1 MMFRA
6 GAAASLVLAVSA
18 TQTTEEGLFDDAC
31 RSLEAQDGASCS
43 MALLQ
48 LRMRK
53 TRRKVSQDQDFIV
66 AAVSE
71 DDPDHW
77 SYSDTSLW
85 ETSFASCGGHMQS
98 PIDIDKSKV
107 DLAEK
112 AQAGTTI
119 SQFASYAPVGPDAAL
134 KMKNTGHSVQL
145 NGAFGVLSLPDGEY
159 EAKQIQF
166 HFPSEH
172 TVDGIASAGEMHIIH
187 QRKGATG
194 TDGLAIVAILL
205 RTAMPGST
213 DSQMQKELDFFTSLG
228 FGKRLPGQGAEIQLP
243 ENAAVDLQAAFGPQL
258 AGTFF
263 HYQGSL
269 TAPPCS
275 EDVHWYVLQEPA
287 YATRAMVN
295 NFKSLFPSPANS
307 RPTQPLHDRLL
318 VISEVETGLDEFS
331 SHHQSSS
338 DEMVLEVE
346 EVEEEHE
353 EDDVK
358 SQAQDKNARKADC
371 QGIEVLSVDHEDGPN
386 GKYFNFDKSG
396 AEVVLGHVMDGA
408 EEFRVTCDRTGE
420 TNDVR
425 VWSNAN
431 GGSIGDAHGRKTPK
445 AAAAKG
451 DWEVGDCLTVVYQ
464 AAAELPSWSYS
475 HSGQWEEDFPACG
488 GDAQSP
494 VNIDT
499 DDVDSGTGT
508 GPKIAELA
516 SYTAVSGL
524 SLSNNGKVMT
534 LEGASFGI
542 LRLPDGDYAAKQL
555 EFHFPSEHTIDG
567 IPKAGEVQIVH
578 QKIGSNS
585 TDDMAMVS
593 IMLEEAQAA
602 AQLELGF
609 FESLGFGTRLPMD
622 DDSIALDPGMA
633 VNLGETFRAQLQ
645 GSFYHYAGSLTAPP
659 CSETAHWYI
668 MQAPAPVTRAMINN
682 FKSLFP
688 DPANAR
694 PVQKLKGRSVVDSKI
709 QVDDAEFDLEDMA
722 NTRERGWGYT
732 NADSWVDNFPECGG
746 ENQSP
751 VNINTDKAGDTVG
764 TGAKLAE
771 LVRYS
776 AAGPFAFLKTSNTG
790 RALQVSAD
798 FGVLM
803 LPDGDY
809 TAKQVQF
816 HFPSEHTIDGENAAG
831 ELQIVHQ
838 RTDAEGTDGLAVI
851 SILLEVATPGA
862 QPELGFFDSLGLG
875 KGSLP
880 SAGEDLELP
889 AQQQINLGAA
899 FGAQLNQPYYH
910 YRGSLTSPPCSET
923 VHWYVLQQ
931 TAAVTQEMVDEAKA
945 LFRDE
950 RNNRPVQKLNGR
962 KIGIS
967 EIETDPEEFESESS
981 EQGWTYKRPEKW
993 EDEFPSCAGTSQ
1005 SPINIMTATASPG
1018 SGAVLSQSATFETV
1032 GPYAWLKL
1040 FNNGHSLQMDADFG
1054 ILTLPDGDYE
1064 AKQLH
1069 FHFPSEHQIDGVLA
1083 AGEMHIVCQRKGAT
1097 GTDGLAV
1104 IAVLLHD
1111 TDQVDPKVLSF
1122 LTALGFSGR
1131 LPTKDAELELPVGL
1145 ELNLGEVFT
1154 PQLNGEFYHYEGSL
1168 TTPPCS
1174 ESVHWYVLQMPAG
1187 VGRAMV
1193 NNFKSLFPPPANNR
1207 PVQPLNGRAVI
1218 VSELATSASEFGD
1231 PVAVQVEE
1239 PEEES
1244 SKKSK
1249 KSHWSYSKPSDWE
1262 EDYEECGGESQS
1274 PIDIDTLDASKYR
1287 GESTLSDLIKYA
1299 TLGPNAN
1306 LRVDND
1312 GHAIKMEGA
1321 FGVLTL
1327 PDGEY
1332 EAKQLHFHFPSEH
1345 SVDGVLAAGEM
1356 HIVHQ
1361 LRGATGT
1368 EGLAVIGVLLHEAEL
1383 LAKTGDL
1390 EQTLGFFESLG
1401 FGKKLPVEGWQ
1412 LPLPQDFVVDL
1423 GTTFA
1428 EQLSGN
1434 FFHYEG
1440 SLTTPPCSETVHWY
1454 MLERP
1459 APITQA
1465 MVNNFKAQFPD
1476 PMNNRPVQSLNKRK
1490 VVVNDIETGKKEF
1503 GRVLPVEGEIE
1514 RGVWTY
1520 DDTEQWSDAYP
1531 DCAGDA
1537 QSPIDIDTF
1546 KADDFKGNQPLE
1558 DRIHYSALGPNAGLQ
1573 VLNNGHAIKIA
1584 GNFGTLDLPD
1594 GSYAVRQL
1602 HFHFPSEHSIDGVL
1616 AAGEMQIVHQRV
1628 GAQGTDGIAIVS
1640 VLLHDAEMLQVDGEG
1655 KELGFFSDLGFGA
1668 VLPQEKQLMDLPA
1681 ETVIDLGGVFSSQLA
1696 GSYYHYGGSLT
1707 RPPCT
1712 ESVHWYILEQPAPI
1726 SKSMVNNFKELF
1738 PSPMNNRPIQ
1748 PINERDIWINKIKT
1762 DKCEFGWCPPEED
1775 NKSSKKGKS
1784 DEKKSDK
1791 KSDKKDEKSDKKDK
1805 KSDKKDKK
1813 SDKKE
1818 KKSNKK
1824 DEAPWTYT
1832 SVQKWEDDFPKCG
1845 GNMQSPIDV
1854 QTDSLSS
1861 VQGAGAA
1868 LNTMFTYGAVGPN
1881 AGFEFANDGHSMVLK
1896 GNWGTLRL
1904 PDGDYIAN
1912 SLNFHFPS
1920 EHAVDGVLFPG
1931 EMQIVHQR
1939 SDAKGT
1945 NDLAVISIF
1954 LRDADMMGQEG
1965 PVGFFNRLGFSSRL
1979 PVEGETIML
1988 GADTVLDIG
1997 AIFAPQFAGAYYHYQ
2012 GSLTTP
2018 PCSETVHWYLM
2029 QTAAGINKA
2038 MVNNFKSL
2046 FPSPANNRPIQAL
2059 KGRAVVTSEL
2069 AVGAD
2074 EFS

>member
-1 MMFRA
+1 MFRA
-6 GAAASLVLAVSA
+6 GAAASLVFAVSG

-31 RSLEAQDGASCS
+31 RSLEAQDGSSCS

-66 AAVSE
+66 AAPSE

-77 SYSDTSLW
+77 SYGNTGLW
-85 ETSFASCGGHMQS
+85 ETNFAACGGNMQS
-98 PIDIDKSKV
+98 PIDVDTSKM
-107 DLAEK
+107 DLAERTK
-112 AQAGTTI
+112 SSTTL
-119 SQFASYAPVGPDAAL
+119 SQFASYAALGPNAAL
-134 KMKNTGHSVQL
+134 KMKNTGHAIQL
-145 NGAFGVLSLPDGEY
+145 NGAFGDLSLPDGEY

-172 TVDGIASAGEMHIIH
+172 TVDGVASAGEMQIIH

-194 TDGLAIVAILL
+194 TDGLAVVAILL
-205 RTAMPGST
+205 RTALPGTT

-228 FGKRLPGQGAEIQLP
+228 FGKRLPAQGAEIQLP
-243 ENAAVDLQAAFGPQL
+243 EATVVDLQAAFGPQM
-258 AGTFF
+258 AGSFF

-269 TAPPCS
+269 TAPPCA
-275 EDVHWYVLQEPA
+275 EDVHWYVVQEPA

-307 RPTQPLHDRLL
+307 RPTQLLHDRL
-318 VISEVETGLDEFS
+318 VVVSEIQAGLDEFS
-331 SHHQSSS
+331 QHHQASS
-338 DEMVLEVE
+338 DDMVLEVE

-353 EDDVK
+353 EEDVK
-358 SQAQDKNARKADC
+358 IQSSRRRLA
-371 QGIEVLSVDHEDGPN
+371 P
-386 GKYFNFDKSG
+386 
-396 AEVVLGHVMDGA
+396 
-408 EEFRVTCDRTGE
+408 
-420 TNDVR
+420 
-425 VWSNAN
+425 
-431 GGSIGDAHGRKTPK
+431 
-445 AAAAKG
+445 
-451 DWEVGDCLTVVYQ
+451 
-464 AAAELPSWSYS
+464 WSYS
-475 HSGQWEEDFPACG
+475 GSNRPSKWDEDYSDCG
-488 GDAQSP
+488 GNAQSP
-494 VNIDT
+494 VDIDT
-499 DDVDSGTGT
+499 DDIAGSGSGA
-508 GPKIAELA
+508 KILELA
-516 SYTAVSGL
+516 SYNAVSGL
-524 SLSNNGKVMT
+524 SLSNDGKVLT
-534 LEGASFGI
+534 LDGASFGI
-542 LRLPDGDYAAKQL
+542 LRLPDGNYEAKLL

-578 QKIGSNS
+578 QKVGSNK
-585 TDDMAMVS
+585 TDDMAVVS

-602 AQLELGF
+602 GQPELGF
-609 FESLGFGTRLPMD
+609 LESLGFGTRLPMEG
-622 DDSIALDPGMA
+622 DSIALNPGMA
-633 VNLGETFRAQLQ
+633 INLGETFRAQLQ
-645 GSFYHYAGSLTAPP
+645 GSYYHYAGSLTTPP

-668 MQAPAPVTRAMINN
+668 QQASAPVTRAMINN

-694 PVQKLKGRSVVDSKI
+694 PVQELNGRTIMDTEV
-709 QVDDAEFDLEDMA
+709 QVDDTEFDLEDFA
-722 NTRERGWGYT
+722 NTREKGWSYK
-732 NADSWVDNFPECGG
+732 NADSWEENFPECGG
-746 ENQSP
+746 ESQSP
-751 VNINTDKAGDTVG
+751 VNINTEKAGDTVG
-764 TGAKLAE
+764 TGAKLSE

-776 AAGPFAFLKTSNTG
+776 PVGPFAFLKTANTG
-790 RALQVSAD
+790 RILQVSGD
-798 FGVLM
+798 FGVMM

-809 TAKQVQF
+809 TAKQLQF

-831 ELQIVHQ
+831 ELHIVHQ
-838 RTDAEGTDGLAVI
+838 RTDAEGNDGLAVLA
-851 SILLEVATPGA
+851 ILLQVATRGA

-875 KGSLP
+875 RGSLP
-880 SAGEDLELP
+880 SDGEELELP
-889 AQQQINLGAA
+889 SQLQLNLGAA

-910 YRGSLTSPPCSET
+910 YRGSVTSPPCSET

-931 TAAVTQEMVDEAKA
+931 SAAVTQDMVDEVKS
-945 LFRDE
+945 LFPDPM
-950 RNNRPVQKLNGR
+950 NNRPVQKLNGR

-967 EIETDPEEFESESS
+967 EIETDPEEFESESDAQTWS
-981 EQGWTYKRPEKW
+981 YKKAEDW

-1005 SPINIMTATASPG
+1005 SPINIMTSTAAAG
-1018 SGAVLSQSATFETV
+1018 SGAVLSQSTSFETV

-1040 FNNGHSLQMDADFG
+1040 MNNGHSLELDADFG

-1083 AGEMHIVCQRKGAT
+1083 AGELHIIHQKKGAS
-1097 GTDGLAV
+1097 GTDGMAV
-1104 IAVLLHD
+1104 IAIMLHD
-1111 TDQVDPKVLSF
+1111 TDQVDPKVLNF
-1122 LTALGFSGR
+1122 LNALGFSGR
-1131 LPTKDAELELPVGL
+1131 LPTKGAELELPVGL
-1145 ELNLGEVFT
+1145 EVNLGDTFA

-1168 TTPPCS
+1168 TAPPCS
-1174 ESVHWYVLQMPAG
+1174 ESVHWYVMQTPAG

-1207 PVQPLNGRAVI
+1207 PIQPLNGRAII
-1218 VSELATSASEFGD
+1218 VSDLATSDSEFGA
-1231 PVAVQVEE
+1231 PAPVQVEE
-1239 PEEES
+1239 PKKS

-1249 KSHWSYSKPSDWE
+1249 KADWSYRKPSDWE
-1262 EDYEECGGESQS
+1262 DDNEECGGENQS
-1274 PIDIDTLDASKYR
+1274 PIDIDTLAASQYK
-1287 GESTLSDLIKYA
+1287 GDSKLSDVAQYRS
-1299 TLGPNAN
+1299 LGPKAN
-1306 LRVDND
+1306 LHVDND
-1312 GHAIKMEGA
+1312 GRTISLEGD

-1332 EAKQLHFHFPSEH
+1332 VAKQVQFHFPSEH

-1368 EGLAVIGVLLHEAEL
+1368 EGLAIVGVLLHEAEL
-1383 LAKTGDL
+1383 LAKSGDL
-1390 EQTLGFFESLG
+1390 EQTLDFFESLG

-1412 LPLPQDFVVDL
+1412 LPLPENFVVDL

-1440 SLTTPPCSETVHWY
+1440 SLTAPPCSETVHWY

-1465 MVNNFKAQFPD
+1465 IVNNFKAQFPD
-1476 PMNNRPVQSLNKRK
+1476 PMNNRPIQSTNKRK
-1490 VVVNDIETGKKEF
+1490 VVVNDIETGRKEF
-1503 GRVLPVEGEIE
+1503 GRVLPVEGENPVGE
-1514 RGVWTY
+1514 WTY
-1520 DDTEQWSDAYP
+1520 DNTEQWKGAYP
-1531 DCAGDA
+1531 DCAADA

-1558 DRIHYSALGPNAGLQ
+1558 DRVHYAPLGPNAGLK

-1584 GNFGTLDLPD
+1584 GNFGALDLPD

-1616 AAGEMQIVHQRV
+1616 AAGEMQIIHQRI

-1640 VLLHDAEMLQVDGEG
+1640 VMLHDAEMLQVDGEG

-1668 VLPQEKQLMDLPA
+1668 VLPQEKQMMDLPM
-1681 ETVIDLGGVFSSQLA
+1681 ETVIDLGTVFAAQL
-1696 GSYYHYGGSLT
+1696 GGNYYHYQGSLT

-1748 PINERDIWINKIKT
+1748 PINGRDVWINKIKT
-1762 DKCEFGWCPPEED
+1762 EKCEFGWCPPEED
-1775 NKSSKKGKS
+1775 KKSSKKGKGDDEAKKGKSVDETSKKGKKS
-1784 DEKKSDK
+1784 DKDDKKSDKKGKKSDK
-1791 KSDKKDEKSDKKDK
+1791 KSDKKDE
-1805 KSDKKDKK
+1805 
-1813 SDKKE
+1813 
-1818 KKSNKK
+1818 
-1824 DEAPWTYT
+1824 APWSYT
-1832 SVQKWEDDFPKCG
+1832 SVQKWEEDYPKCG
-1845 GNMQSPIDV
+1845 GDQQSPV
-1854 QTDSLSS
+1854 NVMTDSLDS

-1868 LNTMFTYGAVGPN
+1868 LNTRMTYGAVGPN
-1881 AGFEFANDGHSMVLK
+1881 ANFQFANDGKSMVLE

-1920 EHAVDGVLFPG
+1920 EHAIDGMLFPG

-1939 SDAKGT
+1939 SDATGTKG
-1945 NDLAVISIF
+1945 LAIISIF
-1954 LRDADMMGQEG
+1954 LRDSDLLGQEG
-1965 PVGFFNRLGFSSRL
+1965 PVGFFDRLGFSSRL
-1979 PVEGETIML
+1979 PVEDETIVL
-1988 GADTVLDIG
+1988 GADTIFNIG
-1997 AIFAPQFAGAYYHYQ
+1997 AIFAPQLAGAYYHYE

-2029 QTAAGINKA
+2029 QNAAGINKP

-2046 FPSPANNRPIQAL
+2046 FPSPANNRPIQSL
-2059 KGRAVVTSEL
+2059 KGRAVVRSEV
-2069 AVGAD
+2069 AVSAA